1 MAEGEPRL
9 AIDLYAGGRL
19 TYLQADLGVNRAPPP
34 DPPGLCPHY
43 QCGGLQ
49 MATVG

>member
-34 DPPGLCPHY
+34 DRRDFVP
-43 QCGGLQ
+43 
-49 MATVG
+49 TISVEVSR